1 MKSSLSKRSNLT
13 QRIVTGLVGAVVILG
28 GIYVSEWLFG
38 AIFLTI
44 LIFTM
49 LEFYDL
55 VGLDGWIPLKTFGTI
70 SGGFVFTLFFLI
82 EHGTLSS
89 KFYFLIFPLVSGIY
103 LIKLYKKSDPKPF
116 ANIAI
121 TFLGILYV
129 ALPFSL
135 FNLAAH
141 YENGE
146 YRFEI
151 IFGIMLI
158 LWASDTGAYFA
169 GSRFG
174 RRKLFERISPKKSWE
189 GLLGGALVAIGM
201 AILLSKYFIILNL
214 VQWLIVALIIVISGT
229 YGDLVESLFKRSMDI
244 KDSSSRL
251 PGHGGFLDRFDS
263 LILSM
268 PFIIAYIEIL

>member
-1 MKSSLSKRSNLT
+1 MKSNITKYNNLT
-13 QRIVTGLVGAVVILG
+13 QRVITGLIGAVAVLG
-28 GIYVSEWLFG
+28 ASYFSEWTFLLL
-38 AIFLTI
+38 FLTI
-44 LIFTM
+44 CVFTM
-49 LEFYDL
+49 LEFYHL
-55 VGLDGWIPLKTFGTI
+55 VGLDGWIPLKSFGTA
-70 SGGFVFTLFFLI
+70 SGGFVFILFFFI
-82 EHGTLSS
+82 ERGSLDT

-129 ALPFSL
+129 AIPISL

-141 YENGE
+141 YQSTYN
-146 YRFEI
+146 YEI
-151 IFGIMLI
+151 IAGVMLI

-189 GLLGGALVAIGM
+189 GLIGGAIVAVSI
-201 AILLSKYFIILNL
+201 AYFISKYFVILNL
-214 VQWLIVALIIVISGT
+214 QQWIGVSLIIVISGT

-244 KDSSSRL
+244 KDSGTKL

-263 LILSM
+263 LLLSM
-268 PFIIAYIEIL
+268 PFIIAYIKIF

>member
-1 MKSSLSKRSNLT
+1 MKSNLNRLSNLT
-13 QRIVTGLVGAVVILG
+13 QRVITGLVGAGVVLG
-28 GIYVSEWLFG
+28 ASYYSEWTFLVLFLG
-38 AIFLTI
+38 IC
-44 LIFTM
+44 IFTM
-49 LEFYDL
+49 LEFYHL
-55 VGLDGWIPLKTFGTI
+55 VGLDGWIPLKSFGTV
-70 SGGFVFTLFFLI
+70 SGGFIFILFFFI
-82 EHGTLSS
+82 ERGTLDP

-129 ALPFSL
+129 SIPISL

-141 YENGE
+141 FGPDYN
-146 YRFEI
+146 YEI
-151 IFGIMLI
+151 IAGIMLI
-158 LWASDTGAYFA
+158 VWGSDSGAYFA

-189 GLLGGALVAIGM
+189 GLIGGALVAVGI
-201 AILLSKYFIILNL
+201 AYLLSGYFETLTIT
-214 VQWLIVALIIVISGT
+214 QWIGVAIIIVISGT

-244 KDSSSRL
+244 KDSGTNL

-263 LILSM
+263 LLLSM
-268 PFIIAYIEIL
+268 PFIIAYIKVF